1 MKILLVEDESGI
13 SRFLTEGLT
22 EEGYAVDLATNG
34 NTGLEMALSGEYDL
48 LLLDWMLPGISGIEL
63 CRQFRKENTTTP
75 VIFLTVK
82 AGVDNTVFGL
92 EIGAND
98 YVKKPFAF
106 DELLARI
113 RVQLRQKSGEPAVL
127 ALGPILLNPE
137 TRQVTAHE
145 KGINLTPR
153 EFSLLEF
160 LIRNKGKVC
169 TRTRILE
176 HVWEI
181 NYHGNTSV
189 IDVYINYLRKKL
201 GPGASRIR
209 TIRGVGFIAEVDE

>member
-1 MKILLVEDESGI
+1 MRILIVEDESGI
-13 SRFLTEGLT
+13 ASFLSEGLT

-34 NTGLEMALSGEYDL
+34 NTGVEMALSGEYDL

-63 CRQFRKENTTTP
+63 CRQFRKENTSTP

-82 AGVDNTVFGL
+82 DAVDDTVFGL
-92 EIGAND
+92 GVGAND
-98 YVKKPFAF
+98 YIKKPFAF

-113 RVQLRQKSGEPAVL
+113 KVQLRQQSGEPTVL
-127 ALGPILLNPE
+127 ALGPIALNPE
-137 TRQVTAHE
+137 TRQVTVNERA
-145 KGINLTPR
+145 IDLTPR

-169 TRTRILE
+169 TRTRILD

-181 NYHGNTSV
+181 NYDGDTSV
-189 IDVYINYLRKKL
+189 IDVYMSYLRKKL
-201 GPGASRIR
+201 GSEAGCIR
-209 TIRGVGFIAEVDE
+209 TIRGVGFLAEDGT